1 MSAARIVAR
10 GEAGFGVEGVLD
22 FTTVARL
29 AAQGE
34 RMFKG
39 AGRVEI
45 DLQGVRSANSAGI
58 ALLLEWLDLARRR
71 GVSLRYRNIPES
83 LASLA
88 GLANLSGLIPVVRDG
103 A

>member
-1 MSAARIVAR
+1 MSAARIRAR
-10 GEAGFGVEGVLD
+10 GKAGFGVEGVLD

-34 RMFKG
+34 RMFARG
-39 AGRVEI
+39 GRLEI

-71 GVSLRYRNIPES
+71 GVSLRFRNIPES
-83 LASLA
+83 LVSLA